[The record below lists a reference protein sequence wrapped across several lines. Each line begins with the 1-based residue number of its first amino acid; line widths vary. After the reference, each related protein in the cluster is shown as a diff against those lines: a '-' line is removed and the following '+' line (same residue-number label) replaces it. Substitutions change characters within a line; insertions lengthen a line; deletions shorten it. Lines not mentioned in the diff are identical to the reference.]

1 MRCPRNRIGTKTF
14 FKVSSSWK
22 ETRIFMV
29 QPCMLMILDGF
40 GVREEKE
47 DNAIKLAQ
55 MPNYNRFLES
65 YPHTTLQ
72 ASGYDVGLPKG
83 LMGNS
88 EVGHLNMSAGEIV
101 WQTLSKIDRSIEE
114 GTFAQNPC
122 LNQMI
127 DHALSHQRAI
137 HLMGLTS
144 DGGVHASDAH
154 HRELL
159 KLFQKK
165 GVPRVYFHAFM
176 DGRDTP
182 PKSGIDHINRLDT
195 YMKEI
200 GCGEIVTVSG
210 RYYPMDRDKRWE
222 RVEKGYRAIFEGEGY
237 KAQTPQEA
245 ILKAYE
251 RGETDEFIIPTVIRS
266 VPIQDGDAFFFFN
279 FRADRAR
286 QLTQAILDP
295 QFKEFARPKFCKV
308 YFAAMVHYEKGLDYP
323 TAFENQSVENSVGE
337 LVSKK
342 GWPQLRIAETEKFAH
357 VTFFFSGGREAPFLL
372 EDRILIP
379 SPKVATY
386 DLKPEMSAEEVTERV
401 LKAIA
406 EDKYHLIVLNFANP
420 DMVGHSGI
428 LSAAIK
434 AVEAVDKCLGR
445 IEKAILAKKG
455 TLFVTSDH
463 GNCEMMRDP
472 ITGQPH
478 TSHTTNP
485 VPAILI
491 GEPYKGL
498 KLLSGRRLSDV
509 APTLSKMMGL
519 PIPKSMTAQG
529 LIS

>member
-1 MRCPRNRIGTKTF
+1 
-14 FKVSSSWK
+14 
-22 ETRIFMV
+22 MV

-222 RVEKGYRAIFEGEGY
+222 RVEKGYRA
-237 KAQTPQEA
+237 
-245 ILKAYE
+245 
-251 RGETDEFIIPTVIRS
+251 
-266 VPIQDGDAFFFFN
+266 
-279 FRADRAR
+279 
-286 QLTQAILDP
+286 
-295 QFKEFARPKFCKV
+295 
-308 YFAAMVHYEKGLDYP
+308 
-323 TAFENQSVENSVGE
+323 
-337 LVSKK
+337 
-342 GWPQLRIAETEKFAH
+342 
-357 VTFFFSGGREAPFLL
+357 
-372 EDRILIP
+372 
-379 SPKVATY
+379 
-386 DLKPEMSAEEVTERV
+386 
-401 LKAIA
+401 
-406 EDKYHLIVLNFANP
+406 
-420 DMVGHSGI
+420 
-428 LSAAIK
+428 
-434 AVEAVDKCLGR
+434 
-445 IEKAILAKKG
+445 
-455 TLFVTSDH
+455 
-463 GNCEMMRDP
+463 
-472 ITGQPH
+472 
-478 TSHTTNP
+478 
-485 VPAILI
+485 
-491 GEPYKGL
+491 
-498 KLLSGRRLSDV
+498 
-509 APTLSKMMGL
+509 
-519 PIPKSMTAQG
+519 
-529 LIS
+529 